1 MNGPIQVGQLY
12 PSKLN
17 SGLLGRPNTQPAAQ
31 GNEFKAILD
40 QNLLKFSNHASKRLE
55 QRGIEFS
62 TEQMVSLNQA
72 IDKAAA
78 KGSKDSLILMK
89 NNVALIVNVP
99 NRTVVTAMDGNSMK
113 DNVFTQIDS
122 AVIL

>member
-62 TEQMVSLNQA
+62 TEQMASLNQA